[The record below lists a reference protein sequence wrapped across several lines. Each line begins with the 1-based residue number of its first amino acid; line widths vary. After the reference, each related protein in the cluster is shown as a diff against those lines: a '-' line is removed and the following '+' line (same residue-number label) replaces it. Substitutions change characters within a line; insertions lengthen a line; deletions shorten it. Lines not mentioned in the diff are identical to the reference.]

1 MGIPFNLQ
9 HLLDFT
15 SEAWRSPCQ
24 RHSCLYQVSIL
35 LGELCSCPVVS
46 HGCSAG
52 NVLTL
57 VDQAEILRKAWPCV
71 QFQGKAAGLKG
82 KETSS

>member
-15 SEAWRSPCQ
+15 SEGWSSPCQ
-24 RHSCLYQVSIL
+24 LHSCWHQVSVL

-57 VDQAEILRKAWPCV
+57 VYQAEILRKAWPCV
-71 QFQGKAAGLKG
+71 QSQSKAVGLKG